1 MLNRIE
7 QQIPDLSP
15 AEQRVARWLLEHP
28 KQAANATLAE
38 VSAQCG
44 ASEPTIIRFCRH
56 VGLSGFRELALRLTE
71 ALSRPVDYVHR
82 AVSEDDTASDAMT
95 KVMDTSIQSLI
106 ELRSQM
112 SSMPTDA
119 AVAAMRSARQLA
131 FAGLGA
137 SGHVASDAC
146 HKFFRLGIP
155 CSTLT
160 NTPKILQFAAI
171 AQLGDILVITSHTGR
186 WPALSRAASLAR
198 EAGAVVIALTDPTST
213 LANEADI
220 VFACNAIEDT
230 SVYTPMSSRLAQ
242 LALFDAL
249 HVSLALSLGDA
260 AVDMLRNSK
269 IALQECR

>member
-1 MLNRIE
+1 M
-7 QQIPDLSP
+7 
-15 AEQRVARWLLEHP
+15 
-28 KQAANATLAE
+28 
-38 VSAQCG
+38 
-44 ASEPTIIRFCRH
+44 
-56 VGLSGFRELALRLTE
+56 
-71 ALSRPVDYVHR
+71 
-82 AVSEDDTASDAMT
+82 
-95 KVMDTSIQSLI
+95 
-106 ELRSQM
+106 
-112 SSMPTDA
+112 
-119 AVAAMRSARQLA
+119 A

-171 AQLGDILVITSHTGR
+171 AQLGDVLVITSHTGR

-198 EAGAVVIALTDPTST
+198 ETGAVVIALTDPAST

-220 VFACNAIEDT
+220 LFACNAIEDT

-269 IALQECR
+269 TALQECR